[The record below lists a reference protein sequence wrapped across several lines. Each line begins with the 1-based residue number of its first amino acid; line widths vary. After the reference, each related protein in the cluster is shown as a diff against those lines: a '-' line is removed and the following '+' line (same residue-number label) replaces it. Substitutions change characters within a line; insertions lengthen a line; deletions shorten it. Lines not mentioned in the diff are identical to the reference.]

1 MTYPAGVPV
10 QKLAFLKGGG
20 KVSTIIAD
28 FDWSATSL
36 GAMQTWP
43 QSVKSTV
50 GLILQSPVPIV
61 TLWHEKGYMIYND
74 AYAVFAGARHPQVL
88 GMAVHDAWPEIREFV
103 ANVMQTVFAGGTL
116 SYQDQHL
123 TLHRNGV
130 PESVWLNLD
139 YSPVLDE
146 AGTPVAV
153 IAIVVETTS
162 KVQAERRLLNER
174 ERLQIL
180 FEQAPGFM
188 AMLSGPD
195 HVFELANAA
204 YLQLVGARPLLG
216 RAARDA
222 IPEAEGQ
229 GFFELLDQVLE
240 TGTAFTGTALPMR
253 LLPTTGVQRSQR
265 YVDVVFQPI
274 LEPEGQVRG
283 IFIQGSDVTERI
295 AAEKAARESE
305 ARFHTWA
312 QAMPNHVWT
321 APPNGRLDW
330 FNRQVYAYSGK
341 QEGELDGPGWL
352 TIVHPDDLYSARE
365 KWLTALVGGQGYE
378 TEFRLRRADGT
389 YRWHLGRALPILEK
403 GEIVRWIGT
412 NTDIEDQKT
421 AAAALAALNSTLAH
435 QIALRTAE
443 RDRMWR
449 LSTDLMLVADFSSKI
464 VAINPAWTQL
474 LGWSE
479 AEVLDLPFLS
489 LVHPDDLAATKA
501 QIASLSIGATT
512 FRFENRYR
520 SKQGHYLTMSW
531 TAVPDAQFLHAVG
544 RDITAER
551 EAARALAQT
560 EQALQQA
567 QKMEALGN
575 LTGGVA
581 HDFNNLLQVISGN
594 LQLLGW
600 DIQHNQRAQD
610 RVKKAMDSVTRGA
623 KLASY
628 LLAFGRRQALDPRVV
643 ELSQLISNMEDMLHR
658 SLGDAIE
665 LKTIISGELWNTLV
679 DTSQVENAILNLAIN
694 ARDAMD
700 GVGKLTL
707 EVGNAL
713 LNDDYVRA
721 HPEVAP
727 GQYVLLAVSD
737 TGSGMTP
744 EVLAQAFEPFFST
757 KSEDKGTG
765 LGLSMVYGF
774 IKQSGGHVKLYSEP
788 GHGTTVKLYLPLSQE
803 REENWISTPL
813 PQVVGGSETIL
824 VAEDDAEVRVVVVDM
839 LKALGYQVLQAS
851 DASSALKI
859 IQQGAAVDL
868 LFSDVI
874 MPGPLRSPELARLG
888 REYLPKLIVLYTSG
902 YTENAIV
909 HGGKL
914 DRSVALLEKPYTH
927 ETLAQ
932 KIRQVLSSP
941 PVSA

>member
-1 MTYPAGVPV
+1 MTFPAGVPV
-10 QKLAFLKGGG
+10 QELAFLKGGG

-43 QSVKSTV
+43 QSVKSTI

-139 YSPVLDE
+139 YSPVFDE
-146 AGTPVAV
+146 AGTAVAV
-153 IAIVVETTS
+153 IAIVVETTP
-162 KVQAERRLLNER
+162 KVQAERRLLNEG
-174 ERLQIL
+174 ERMQVL

-195 HVFELANAA
+195 HIFELANPA
-204 YLQLVGARPLLG
+204 YLQLIGARPLLG
-216 RAARDA
+216 RTVRDA
-222 IPEAEGQ
+222 IPEAQGQ
-229 GFFELLDQVLE
+229 GFFERLDQVLE
-240 TGTAFTGTALPMR
+240 TGTAFTGTAMPLR
-253 LLPTTGVQRSQR
+253 LLPLAGVPRSQR
-265 YVDVVFQPI
+265 YVDAVFQPI
-274 LEPEGQVRG
+274 LDPEGQVRG

-295 AAEKAARESE
+295 EAEKAVREGA
-305 ARFHTWA
+305 ARFLTWA
-312 QAMPNHVWT
+312 QAMPNHIWT
-321 APPNGRLDW
+321 APPNGHLDW
-330 FNRQVYAYSGK
+330 FNHQVYAYSGK

-352 TIVHPDDLYSARE
+352 SIVHPDDLYAARE

-403 GEIVRWIGT
+403 GEVVRWIGT

-421 AAAALAALNSTLAH
+421 TAAALAALNSTLAH

-489 LVHPDDLAATKA
+489 LVHPDDVAATKV

-512 FRFENRYR
+512 FRFENRFR

-551 EAARALAQT
+551 EAARALAQSQ
-560 EQALQQA
+560 QALQQA

-600 DIQHNQRAQD
+600 DIQDNPRAQD

-643 ELSQLISNMEDMLHR
+643 KLSQLIGNMEDMLHR
-658 SLGDAIE
+658 SLGEAIE
-665 LKTIISGELWNTLV
+665 LEMITSGGLWNTCI

-700 GVGKLTL
+700 GVGKLTIEL
-707 EVGNAL
+707 GNAFL
-713 LNDDYVRA
+713 DDDYARI
-721 HPEVAP
+721 HPEVTP
-727 GQYVLLAVSD
+727 GQYVLLAVTD
-737 TGSGMTP
+737 TGSGMAP

-757 KSEDKGTG
+757 KPEGQGTG
-765 LGLSMVYGF
+765 LGLSMVYGL
-774 IKQSGGHVKLYSEP
+774 IKQSGGHVKFYSEL
-788 GHGTTVKLYLPLSQE
+788 GHGTTVKLYLPRSHGQE
-803 REENWISTPL
+803 EGVTPTSL
-813 PQVVGGSETIL
+813 PVIMRGTETIL
-824 VAEDDAEVRVVVVDM
+824 VAEDDEEVRMVVVDM
-839 LKALGYQVLQAS
+839 LEALGYQVLQAAN
-851 DASSALKI
+851 ASLALQI

-868 LFSDVI
+868 LFSDVV
-874 MPGPLRSPELARLG
+874 MPGPLRSPELARLA
-888 REYLPKLIVLYTSG
+888 RDYLPRLGVLYTSG

-914 DRSVALLEKPYTH
+914 DRGVALLGKPYTR
-927 ETLAQ
+927 EALAH
-932 KIRQVLSSP
+932 KIRQVLSRP
-941 PVSA
+941 PTPA